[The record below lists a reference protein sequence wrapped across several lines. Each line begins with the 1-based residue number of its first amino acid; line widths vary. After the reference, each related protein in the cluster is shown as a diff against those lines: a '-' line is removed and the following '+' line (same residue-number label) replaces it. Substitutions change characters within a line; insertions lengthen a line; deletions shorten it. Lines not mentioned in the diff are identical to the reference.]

1 MFLESLLC
9 FSCLVYGQAW
19 VHIAQLT
26 SFRSNNHHAQFSISV
41 GALEQEE
48 GYVQQHHNTT
58 SSQNAMDEKIDSL
71 NRIHTTKLI
80 HWRGEKSHG
89 NSMQF
94 RHLEFT
100 SALESV
106 LSTLSRNDQ
115 FMKSSYETGSRIGK
129 IKTNFIPALSS
140 NFTSA
145 DEMSEYQTYAYEN
158 AMQYISIYSD
168 EHRDENYNDYG
179 KDTFNDSSMNIDNDV
194 LIRTVER
201 CSLIRSIF
209 EIVAEADTYPRL
221 AQNAIHSQHFQDM
234 MEGGSR
240 ANATW
245 RVRLRQY
252 GSSVDDSN
260 SSKQKQY
267 GKKMRSPM
275 KQEREAINEMKEL
288 FLLLKGDVDLKNA
301 DESLYLFEG
310 LRGGRKVLARLL
322 ARGANTSIISP
333 KTRICVTNTPL
344 CPLAAY
350 TMCNVA
356 RIQPGDRIFDPFAGS
371 CAILLAASMIDPT
384 VLSVGVEIAHNGQVN
399 RDHIVQDFT
408 SRNLTPPVA
417 IIRGD
422 SMSNDVRDEAKAAVG
437 NHPFDVIVTD
447 PPYGIREKTGFC
459 LDPPLVNLV
468 NCIARDREAEGGENY
483 RLLKK
488 GGRLVAFVP
497 NLEGDDITM
506 DMPSEDDLERAG
518 LQFSQMLEQPL
529 NDSLSRW
536 LVEYICVK

>member
-1 MFLESLLC
+1 MFLKVLLC
-9 FSCLVYGQAW
+9 FSYLICGEAW
-19 VHIAQLT
+19 VSQVPN
-26 SFRSNNHHAQFSISV
+26 FRSNSRDAKFFTSISV

-48 GYVQQHHNTT
+48 GCTQG
-58 SSQNAMDEKIDSL
+58 QNQNINQKLENEKRDSV
-71 NRIHTTKLI
+71 RSTTKLI

-100 SALESV
+100 SALESIIN
-106 LSTLSRNDQ
+106 TQ
-115 FMKSSYETGSRIGK
+115 SSAGNGGQSSKEIGARISLGG
-129 IKTNFIPALSS
+129 IKTSFEPALSS

-145 DEMSEYQTYAYEN
+145 DEMSEYQIYAYEN
-158 AMQYISIYSD
+158 AMQYVSIHSD
-168 EHRDENYNDYG
+168 QHEDEYYNDNDENPY
-179 KDTFNDSSMNIDNDV
+179 TDSNMNLDNDV

-201 CSLIRSIF
+201 CALIRSIF
-209 EIVAEADTYPRL
+209 EIVAEADTYPQL
-221 AQNAIHSQHFQDM
+221 AQNAIDSRHFQDM

-260 SSKQKQY
+260 SNKQKQY

-288 FLLLKGDVDLKNA
+288 FLLLKGDVDLQNA

-310 LRGGRKVLARLL
+310 LCGGGRKALARLL
-322 ARGANTSIISP
+322 ARGANTSIIAP

-350 TMCNVA
+350 TMCNAA

-371 CAILLAASMIDPT
+371 CAILLAAAMMEPT
-384 VLSVGVEIAHNGQVN
+384 VQSVGVEIAHNGQVN

-408 SRNLTPPVA
+408 SRNLTPPTA

-422 SMSNDVRDEAKAAVG
+422 SMSNDVRDEARAAVG
-437 NHPFDVIVTD
+437 NQPFDVIVTD

-459 LDPPLVNLV
+459 PDPPLVNLV
-468 NCIARDREAEGGENY
+468 NCIARDRANNC
-483 RLLKK
+483 RLLRK

-497 NLEGDDITM
+497 NLEGDDIAM